1 MEDIWIHSVELRSY
15 RAYTKAWNYF
25 CTFLKVREFALPN
38 APVIIGVPLL
48 LEYGVWR
55 FQRTGVLGNTIR
67 NDISG
72 IHFYLQYHGYQLK
85 LGKGYSDPLQK
96 LYRGCNRMRARYEI
110 DNKRYYR
117 RALTDAILEKMLTY
131 VDSSTIYGRSVRCM
145 LLFAKAT
152 ALRSQNY
159 VYTKDGAEAL
169 TRIKN
174 ITFIP
179 NIENPTSFIVVL
191 PKTKTNNVDAPDRE
205 TRTIHCRCDK
215 GISCVVHELAELLK
229 DRMENKNEALFLMDN
244 GFPFTYSAL
253 HEILKILCDAVGIDW
268 HYYTSHAL
276 RIGEATDQ
284 NRRGVPL
291 EQTMKFVCWKN
302 RKSAMI
308 YIRPDNED
316 FVKFEIVW

>member
-1 MEDIWIHSVELRSY
+1 
-15 RAYTKAWNYF
+15 
-25 CTFLKVREFALPN
+25 
-38 APVIIGVPLL
+38 
-48 LEYGVWR
+48 
-55 FQRTGVLGNTIR
+55 
-67 NDISG
+67 
-72 IHFYLQYHGYQLK
+72 
-85 LGKGYSDPLQK
+85 
-96 LYRGCNRMRARYEI
+96 MRARYEI

-191 PKTKTNNVDAPDRE
+191 PKTKTNNVDAPNRE
-205 TRTIHCRCDK
+205 TRTIECRCDK

-229 DRMENKNEALFLMDN
+229 DRMHCKNEALFLMEN
-244 GFPFTYSAL
+244 GFPITYNAL

-291 EQTMKFVCWKN
+291 EKTMKFICWKS

-316 FVKFEIVW
+316 NVKFEIVW